1 MVRRLLGLR
10 PAPEFE
16 AWLKKVGMTDD
27 AGKLTNFDLQR
38 SALRA
43 LTAAG

>member
-1 MVRRLLGLR
+1 MGIVYVLSNAAMPGLV
-10 PAPEFE
+10 
-16 AWLKKVGMTDD
+16 KVGMTDD
-27 AGKLTNFDLQR
+27 KGRLTQFDLQR